1 MAFRELIFWRGV
13 AFGLLVACMFA
24 RLVDGPGRVAW
35 LLEWITFG
43 LWLTVLVVTRLNR
56 PTKTGT
62 TNLFEKGRE
71 R

>member
-1 MAFRELIFWRGV
+1 
-13 AFGLLVACMFA
+13 MFA